1 MQDYRAFILGPDGR
15 VQASVSLLCRNEGEA
30 IEAAK
35 QIVDGHDVELWR
47 RDRKIERFGCR
58 DNKGTG

>member
-15 VQASVSLLCRNEGEA
+15 VQASVSLLCKNEGEP

-35 QIVDGHDVELWR
+35 RIVDGHDVELWR
-47 RDRKIERFGCR
+47 RDRNRRYLSK
-58 DNKGTG
+58 